1 MQWAGASTAP
11 ALPASPAIVML
22 LQYKPHATVTL
33 TPYQNARRRPP
44 SRPASSE
51 TTWIL
56 DMFSL
61 IHSRLNVKL
70 SLSLAITL
78 CIVMAGL
85 STLYFTAVDRLMG
98 EQEARAQLYRVLNRD
113 MRDEVFRLQARL
125 VDIPDRL
132 QTDPIPVLQAWALQQ
147 PGTTVR
153 RYEGRDQIIGRF
165 ADRRQR
171 RDLQQPNRV
180 VMTGGAD
187 DPGVAYGL
195 FVGDTFADAVEE
207 LVLPGADP
215 AQLAA
220 RVDAVMSAGTSL
232 QALQTKVSELRSVL
246 VDDALS
252 AETTRNALLGQVETI
267 AAMERSVEAS
277 KRDSGRLIIA
287 MTIGAILLA
296 NLMVWIVTRRMITG
310 ALSDL
315 AHAARAIANGEH
327 ATVDHT
333 HRTDEIGALAKGVSR
348 FKQALVEVHTLKE
361 QQEHERAA
369 REAAL
374 ATRLRALNDAVE
386 QGMGA
391 RVAVVTNSASELGG
405 IASALDGLAGG
416 TMLRAGE
423 STELAGRSARFAEVV
438 MTTTQILHTAAQEIA
453 ADVQAQRALTQQ
465 VAAEAEQVS
474 TLMSGL
480 TTTASEIDGV
490 VHLIERIAKQTK
502 LLSLNATIEAARAG
516 PAGAGF
522 AVVAGEVNTLSSET
536 ADATHRIARQ
546 IASFRNGVAS
556 AETAAATIQDRV
568 QAVNEGM
575 QRAANGVTE
584 LSQKTA
590 AITDGVAKASA
601 NARQVADVNMQVD
614 ASARETG
621 TMSAQVSDLA
631 VRIGAAVEDM
641 RAHLRSILADAS
653 GETAPDAPLSV
664 RTVHDLARTPPL
676 CPLQPHYAIAAE

>member
-1 MQWAGASTAP
+1 
-11 ALPASPAIVML
+11 
-22 LQYKPHATVTL
+22 
-33 TPYQNARRRPP
+33 
-44 SRPASSE
+44 
-51 TTWIL
+51 
-56 DMFSL
+56 MFSL

-147 PGTTVR
+147 PGTIVR
-153 RYEGRDQIIGRF
+153 RYEGRDQIIDRF

-220 RVDAVMSAGTSL
+220 KVDAVMSAGTSL
-232 QALQTKVSELRSVL
+232 QSLQTKVSELRRVL

-361 QQEHERAA
+361 QQEHERAV

-438 MTTTQILHTAAQEIA
+438 MTTTQVLHTAAQEIA
-453 ADVQAQRALTQQ
+453 ADVQAQRALTHQ

-474 TLMSGL
+474 MLMTGL

-556 AETAAATIQDRV
+556 AETAAGTIQDRI

-575 QRAANGVTE
+575 QRAASGVTE

-590 AITDGVAKASA
+590 AITDGVAEAST
-601 NARQVADVNMQVD
+601 NARQVADVNIQVD

-653 GETAPDAPLSV
+653 GDTAPDVPLSV
-664 RTVHDLARTPPL
+664 PTLHDLARTPPL
-676 CPLQPHYAIAAE
+676 RPLQPHYAIAAE